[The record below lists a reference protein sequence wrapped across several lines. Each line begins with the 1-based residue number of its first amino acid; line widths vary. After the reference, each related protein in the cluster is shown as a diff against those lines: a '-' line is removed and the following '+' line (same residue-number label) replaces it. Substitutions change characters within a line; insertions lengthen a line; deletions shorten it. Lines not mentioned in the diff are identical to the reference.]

1 MRQRRT
7 QRLGEVARAGSH
19 RLHMPWRSQ
28 GLVLEVMGNLGKG
41 FKQRDMVRL
50 VF

>member
-1 MRQRRT
+1 MRQRKT
-7 QRLGEVARAGSH
+7 QRLGEVARAGTH

-28 GLVLEVMGNLGKG
+28 GLVLEVTENLGKG